1 MSGLMMDFWN
11 SGNCIQ
17 CGTDASTSNLAQLTN
32 GYLCFSCIRDIYAQ
46 TWGEG
51 TSIKSLNK
59 KSIAI
64 GDIEYPRAIKA
75 YLDEYIIGQDTA
87 KKVLSVAVYN
97 HYKRLNNTNS
107 NLSKSNI
114 LMVGSTGTGK
124 TLLAKTLA
132 DILEVPFTIAD
143 ATGMVQS
150 GYVGESVDQCIKTL
164 YENSGQSIEATQSGI
179 VFIDEL
185 DKIGKKAGTTGRDIA
200 GEGVQQQLLKL
211 IEGKEITFDARNGNE
226 LQKVSINTDSILF
239 ICGGAFVNDRCISQ
253 INDVID
259 FGIIPELAGR
269 LSVMVKLEDHTVDSL
284 LRIMTEPTN
293 SVVQQ
298 YQELFEMEGVDL
310 TFTQGAL
317 KLIVQHAINNG
328 TGARG
333 LKSILDNVLM
343 DANYEIDR
351 LKSKGKLVVNEK
363 FIRENLLCH
372 GESAL
377 SKS

>member
-1 MSGLMMDFWN
+1 
-11 SGNCIQ
+11 
-17 CGTDASTSNLAQLTN
+17 
-32 GYLCFSCIRDIYAQ
+32 
-46 TWGEG
+46 
-51 TSIKSLNK
+51 
-59 KSIAI
+59 
-64 GDIEYPRAIKA
+64 
-75 YLDEYIIGQDTA
+75 
-87 KKVLSVAVYN
+87 
-97 HYKRLNNTNS
+97 
-107 NLSKSNI
+107 
-114 LMVGSTGTGK
+114 
-124 TLLAKTLA
+124 LA